1 MLALAGVQGFSRDEL
16 VASPGQPQQCCGA
29 DEEGARVSQG
39 DCLGSQGRPAGR
51 RGWELK
57 PCWPLTGCILCL
69 LSPHESVLQDSTLSC
84 QTFSTV
90 CLLSSSVTAV
100 LGKGEGAWEPLARCL
115 CFFIVSP
122 LPALGP
128 HP

>member
-1 MLALAGVQGFSRDEL
+1 MLALTGVQGFSRDEL
-16 VASPGQPQQCCGA
+16 VVSPGQPQQCCGA

-84 QTFSTV
+84 VWRVYLRNSMSDIQH
-90 CLLSSSVTAV
+90 CLPPLFQFHCSVR
-100 LGKGEGAWEPLARCL
+100 GR
-115 CFFIVSP
+115 
-122 LPALGP
+122 
-128 HP
+128 